1 MALIAVTRDKG
12 HETALGVARYVIN
25 PDGSSCNFALAVA
38 DHVAGKGLGGK
49 LMVSLMAAAREQGL
63 KEIEGSVL
71 SNNHRMLKLMSDLGF
86 SVKPDEDDH
95 KLMRV
100 SKLL

>member
-1 MALIAVTRDKG
+1 MAIRAASIWRLALIAVTRDKG

-49 LMVSLMAAAREQGL
+49 LMVSLMAACLLAGPLAVARIRSTTAAE
-63 KEIEGSVL
+63 
-71 SNNHRMLKLMSDLGF
+71 
-86 SVKPDEDDH
+86 
-95 KLMRV
+95 
-100 SKLL
+100 